1 VNPACERYL
10 NAINEL
16 VDGTLGPLRRAE
28 LDLHLE
34 TCDDCRAL
42 VKDLQR
48 IVDAAG
54 SLPALRPPDRVWTQI
69 VDRLQDEGQLSHV
82 GARFRFGS
90 NRTWLALAAA
100 LILAVSA
107 SLFVVF
113 PRSGQVST
121 PQAPPVAG
129 TPAPTDSNAT
139 VQDPVQRIDSQL
151 ASIAQQLDDVIE
163 ETKKSG
169 AAMDPQTAAV
179 MQKNMPVINQAIAE
193 TRAVLKTDPNN
204 AEARQSLYEMLK
216 RKIQFLQ
223 DTIALMNEMRQGD
236 AAGAAQLVEGGK
248 S

>member
-1 VNPACERYL
+1 MHDRYL

-34 TCDDCRAL
+34 ACDDCRAL

-48 IVDAAG
+48 IADAAS
-54 SLPALRPPDRVWTQI
+54 SLPALQPPDRVWTQI
-69 VDRLQDEGQLSHV
+69 VDRLQDEGQLS
-82 GARFRFGS
+82 GRATGFSFGS

-113 PRSGQVST
+113 PRDGRVSSPEAAPIADTSAT
-121 PQAPPVAG
+121 PG
-129 TPAPTDSNAT
+129 SNPTD
-139 VQDPVQRIDSQL
+139 QDPVQKIDSQL

-193 TRAVLKTDPNN
+193 TRAVLKTDPDN
-204 AEARQSLYEMLK
+204 AQARQGLYEMLK

-236 AAGAAQLVEGGK
+236 AAGAAQLVEGK

>member
-1 VNPACERYL
+1 MKLTACDRYL

-42 VKDLQR
+42 VRDLQA

-54 SLPALRPPDRVWTQI
+54 SLPPLRPPDRVWSAI
-69 VDRLQDEGQLSHV
+69 AGRLQNEGLVAGERSR
-82 GARFRFGS
+82 GF

-100 LILAVSA
+100 LIIAVGA
-107 SLFVVF
+107 SLFVLY
-113 PRSGQVST
+113 PRRHDVV
-121 PQAPPVAG
+121 APVPPSLADAHAPAG
-129 TPAPTDSNAT
+129 SNAAAD
-139 VQDPVQRIDSQL
+139 DPVQKVDSEL
-151 ASIAQQLDDVIE
+151 ALIAQHLDNVLE
-163 ETKKSG
+163 EAKKTG
-169 AAMDPQTAAV
+169 GAMDPQTTAV

-193 TRAVLKTDPNN
+193 TRAALKTDPDNTQ
-204 AEARQSLYEMLK
+204 ARQGLYEMLK